1 MANSVNS
8 DPFDDLTA
16 ASGATGDFSKVSE
29 FTMEKGGN
37 DNDVSA
43 EIEAAVSGT
52 SKQDQIK
59 EKGQQVVQQ
68 AKDAGLSAYNKVLDY
83 EKEHQVVNTVKTKAQ
98 DTAAT
103 VMAKVKEC
111 LPETGGE
118 APKEDGDASAPSEE

>member
-59 EKGQQVVQQ
+59 EKGQ
-68 AKDAGLSAYNKVLDY
+68 
-83 EKEHQVVNTVKTKAQ
+83 
-98 DTAAT
+98 
-103 VMAKVKEC
+103 
-111 LPETGGE
+111 
-118 APKEDGDASAPSEE
+118 